1 MTCLKFDTP
10 LPSAMHEFPASL
22 KPEVEKWL
30 ENDLAEASTRR
41 ESLSEHD
48 VRARIGW
55 IAHAPGRREAPAKL
69 QAENKIGIFNCRWG

>member
-48 VRARIGW
+48 VRARYRLDC
-55 IAHAPGRREAPAKL
+55 ACPGTTRSPR
-69 QAENKIGIFNCRWG
+69 